1 MCNCASCIQEESR
14 EKIWD
19 LEWKVHELE
28 SEINLLREHR
38 QIAVSALKNI
48 AKGEHPDE
56 AQAAAQ
62 NALEKMEE

>member
-19 LEWKVHELE
+19 LEWKVHELV

-38 QIAVSALKNI
+38 QIAVSALKSI
-48 AKGEHPDE
+48 ANGEAFH